1 MGTKMIIKRLFYT
14 AVIITALTGCV
25 GNPVEAFKL
34 SATNLQDRQM
44 QSRTY
49 RNIKEE
55 NILAASAAV
64 FQDMGYTLS
73 ESETRLGVIT
83 ATKDADATDG
93 TQVALAIF
101 AALLGGGQA
110 AIDDKQRFTTTIVVL
125 PRGNTNVHTVRMTMQ
140 RVVWNTHGNVSK
152 LETIKSEEVY
162 KTFFEKLSK
171 AVFLEKN
178 I

>member
-1 MGTKMIIKRLFYT
+1 MNIKGLLFIS
-14 AVIITALTGCV
+14 VVCVSITGCV

-34 SATNLQDRQM
+34 SATNLQDRQL
-44 QSRTY
+44 QSRVY
-49 RNIKEE
+49 RGIKEE

-93 TQVALAIF
+93 GQIALAF
-101 AALLGGGQA
+101 LAALFGGGQA
-110 AIDDKQRFTTTIVVL
+110 AIDDKQKFTTTIVVL
-125 PRGNTNVHTVRMTMQ
+125 PRGDSGAHTVRMTMQ
-140 RVVWNTHGNVSK
+140 RVVWNTHGHVSK

>member
-1 MGTKMIIKRLFYT
+1 MNIKGLLYVLI
-14 AVIITALTGCV
+14 ACLVITGCA

-34 SATNLQDRQM
+34 SATNLQDRQI
-44 QSRTY
+44 QSRVY
-49 RNIKEE
+49 RGIKEE
-55 NILAASAAV
+55 SILAASAAV

-93 TQVALAIF
+93 AQVALALL
-101 AALLGGGQA
+101 AAFFGGGQT
-110 AIDDKQRFTTTIVVL
+110 AIDDKQKFTTTIVVL
-125 PRGNTNVHTVRMTMQ
+125 PRGNTDVYTVRMTMQ
-140 RVVWNTHGNVSK
+140 RVVWNTQGQVSR

-162 KTFFEKLSK
+162 KSFFEKLSK

>member
-1 MGTKMIIKRLFYT
+1 MNIKKWLPIIVVST
-14 AVIITALTGCV
+14 IIAGCV

-34 SATNLQDRQM
+34 SVTNLQDRQV
-44 QSRTY
+44 QSRIY
-49 RNIKEE
+49 RDIKEE

-93 TQVALAIF
+93 GQVVLSVL
-101 AALLGGGQA
+101 AALFGGGQA
-110 AIDDKQRFTTTIVVL
+110 AIDDKQKFTTTIVVL
-125 PRGNTNVHTVRMTMQ
+125 PRGDSGAHTVRMTMQ

-162 KTFFEKLSK
+162 KTFFDKLSK

>member
-1 MGTKMIIKRLFYT
+1 MYIKR
-14 AVIITALTGCV
+14 IILLVLVGLTLSGCA

-44 QSRTY
+44 QSREY
-49 RNIKEE
+49 RDIKEE
-55 NILAASAAV
+55 SILAASAAV

-83 ATKDADATDG
+83 ATKDADATSG
-93 TQVALAIF
+93 VQVFFAVLAAF
-101 AALLGGGQA
+101 GGNSNTS
-110 AIDDKQRFTTTIVVL
+110 IDDKQRFTATLVVL
-125 PRGNTNVHTVRMTMQ
+125 PRGESNTYTARMTMQ
-140 RVVWNTHGNVSK
+140 RVVWNTQGQVTA
-152 LETIKSEEVY
+152 LETVKDKDVY
-162 KTFFEKLSK
+162 RDFFEKLSK

>member
-1 MGTKMIIKRLFYT
+1 MSITKILS
-14 AVIITALTGCV
+14 ITLAAAILTGCV

-34 SATNLQDRQM
+34 SATNLQDRQI
-44 QSRTY
+44 QSRVY
-49 RNIKEE
+49 KKIKEE
-55 NILAASAAV
+55 SILAASAAV

-93 TQVALAIF
+93 GQVALAIF
-101 AALLGGGQA
+101 AALFGGGQA

-125 PRGNTNVHTVRMTMQ
+125 PRGSSDTHTVRMTMQ
-140 RVVWNTHGNVSK
+140 RVVWNTQGNVSK
-152 LETIKSEEVY
+152 LETIKDETVY